1 MLSKI
6 FFLLTNNILVN
17 NVLIFTG
24 LDKYVLSRMAIYRR
38 ISIDVNQ
45 SPEQM
50 AGFSNRPEVEEALSK
65 AHQDLKQTVKQYLKN
80 GDRILDIGC
89 GAGAYL
95 KDLSIDYH
103 TTGID
108 LNKDMIEAGRKNVP
122 NSTFIFDD
130 FLKYQF
136 NQRFN
141 LIYTVSVLEFIPPS
155 ALANFI
161 KKVTSLLEPGG
172 VFFLHYPHALR
183 RIDTY
188 YPDLYYIEYSPQRIE
203 ETVSQYLKIHKHEHA
218 IDGRKVG
225 RFDTKP
231 YTPGTRTFKNG
242 YLLIAGNTL

>member
-1 MLSKI
+1 MFSKI
-6 FFLLTNNILVN
+6 FFFLTNNILVN
-17 NVLIFTG
+17 NILIFTG
-24 LDKYVLSRMAIYRR
+24 LDKVILSKMAIYRR

-45 SPEQM
+45 TPEEM
-50 AGFSNRPEVEEALSK
+50 AGFSKRPEIEEALSK
-65 AHQDLKQTVKQYLKN
+65 AHLDLKKTVQQYLKK

-95 KDLSIDYH
+95 KELSIDYQ

-122 NSTFIFDD
+122 DSTLIHDD
-130 FLKYQF
+130 FLKYPF
-136 NQRFN
+136 NQKFN

-155 ALANFI
+155 ALDSFI
-161 KKVTSLLEPGG
+161 KKVATLLEPGG
-172 VFFLHYPHALR
+172 IFFLHYPHALR

-188 YPDLYYIEYSPQRIE
+188 YPDLYYIEYSPQHIE
-203 ETVSQYLKIHKHEHA
+203 KTASRYLKINKHEHA

-225 RFDTKP
+225 RYDRQP

-242 YLLIAGNTL
+242 YLLIASNTL